1 MLLMFFI
8 SCFAVG
14 DKMAIRKIKNRY
26 YIYYRDADGKL
37 RTLSLGTSDPDKAKI
52 EHDRIYSLI
61 QSAKLTTRM
70 FNRHADVFP
79 EAVVQS
85 IKNEDPVPPRIPKE
99 KKRLKLKDMISLALQ
114 YRDIHPRTIRE
125 FTRFVES
132 VPYTYADEITPQI
145 AMAYLDQNFGTGNGK
160 TYNNHKSLLNTIF
173 RCCLIQARLERSPF
187 DSIINKRVRNVEHHR
202 PLTTEEFRR
211 AFAAAREPWRTA
223 SLISWHTALRSE
235 TCFRLAWEHINI
247 QDRSITI
254 MPGKTARFGRAV
266 YVPIHEEL
274 WQWLNQIPRPAD
286 DTTPI
291 LSQFPPIHG
300 WKDGSKT
307 YYVGLLQSLGITD
320 NEQGKASFH
329 SLRVSFITRCDE
341 YGIARTATR
350 GIAGQVD
357 DKTTDLYSHDRHSAR
372 SILDLPAAGIDTNCM

>member
-1 MLLMFFI
+1 
-8 SCFAVG
+8 
-14 DKMAIRKIKNRY
+14 MAIRKIKNRY
-26 YIYYRDADGKL
+26 YIYYRDQDGKH
-37 RTLSLGTSDPDKAKI
+37 RTLSLGTSDPEKAKI
-52 EHDRIYSLI
+52 EHDRLYHLI
-61 QSAKLTTRM
+61 QSAKVTTKIL
-70 FNRHADVFP
+70 NRHAGIFP
-79 EAVVQS
+79 EKVAQAMQENNP
-85 IKNEDPVPPRIPKE
+85 IPPRVPRE
-99 KKRLKLKDMISLALQ
+99 KKRLKLREMIPLALQ
-114 YRDIHPRTIRE
+114 YRDIHKRSIRE
-125 FTRFVES
+125 FTRFIEN
-132 VPYTYADEITPQI
+132 VPFTYADEITPQV
-145 AMAYLDQNFGTGNGK
+145 AMAYLDQNFGSGNGK

-173 RCCLIQARLERSPF
+173 RCCLIQAQMERSPF
-187 DSIINKRVRNVEHHR
+187 ESIINKRVRKVEHHR
-202 PLTTEEFRR
+202 PLTADEFRR

-235 TCFRLAWEHINI
+235 TCFRLAWEHINE

-266 YVPIHEEL
+266 WVPIHDEL
-274 WQWLNQIPRPAD
+274 WQWLSQMPRPVD

-300 WKDGSKT
+300 WKDGRKT

-357 DKTTDLYSHDRHSAR
+357 DNTTDLYSHDHKSAR
-372 SILDLPAAGIDTNCM
+372 SILDLPAAGIDTDCM